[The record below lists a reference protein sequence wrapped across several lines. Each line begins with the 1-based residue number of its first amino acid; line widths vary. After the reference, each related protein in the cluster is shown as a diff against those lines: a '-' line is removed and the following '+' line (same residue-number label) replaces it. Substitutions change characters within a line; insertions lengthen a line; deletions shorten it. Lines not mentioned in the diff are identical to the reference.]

1 MSPSKFREKTRKEA
15 HTKTFGSVQ
24 KLQAKTERGKYILSH
39 VFEFILKSY
48 FSHALL
54 NTYVSC
60 SAKPGERTWQSLT
73 CHIENVFE
81 HEQAFSLQIKGR
93 KNQRKMIQKKNS
105 ALIRKK
111 RMRIKGNQKKSRTF
125 QKTWLRDHRWLR
137 YEKEA
142 MFC

>member
-1 MSPSKFREKTRKEA
+1 MDR

-24 KLQAKTERGKYILSH
+24 KLQGKTERGKYILSH
-39 VFEFILKSY
+39 VFQFILKSY

-60 SAKPGERTWQSLT
+60 SAKPGERTCQSLT

-81 HEQAFSLQIKGR
+81 HEQAFSLQIKAR